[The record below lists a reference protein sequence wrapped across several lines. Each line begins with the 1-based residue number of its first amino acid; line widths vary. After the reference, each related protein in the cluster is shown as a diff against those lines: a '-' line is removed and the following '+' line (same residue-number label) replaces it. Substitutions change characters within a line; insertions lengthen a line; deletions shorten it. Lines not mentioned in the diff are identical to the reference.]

1 MNNITPWNV
10 ELENMPHFLKSVER
24 VYAWY
29 EGEVVDRAPI
39 RFSQHNADY
48 NTREHAK
55 TWPTLEDRWMDA
67 EYAVD
72 DYVKRLE
79 GRPLLAETFP
89 VYFPNLGP
97 NWYAAC
103 FGVPMEWGDVTAWAE
118 PVIHDYEKDLPAVAF
133 DINCA
138 MFRKMEEMTDYALS
152 ICEGKFMVGYT
163 DLHPGIDC
171 AMSLRGIENLLFD
184 LIDRPEQAEELIAK
198 CEEPYREVFD
208 HFDAKLKSHGL
219 PSATWMTVPSFG
231 KLNIPS
237 ADISAMVS
245 KPVFGRF
252 IYPVLEKECG
262 YFTHNIFHMD
272 GKNVAL
278 HTDSIL
284 TLPNLNAIQWVQGVG
299 LDAPILQWIPY
310 LKSILNAGKSV
321 ILDLQVSELDPFI
334 DEFDKPDGIMLCIPS
349 SDEEEQQAII
359 KRVEKW

>member
-1 MNNITPWNV
+1 MNTTPWNV

-24 VYAWY
+24 IYAWY

-48 NTREHAK
+48 NAREYSK

-72 DYVKRLE
+72 DYVRKLE
-79 GRPLLAETFP
+79 DRPLLAETFP

-97 NWYAAC
+97 NWYASC

-118 PVIHDYEKDLPAVAF
+118 PIINDYEKDMPGVAF
-133 DINCA
+133 DKNCT

-152 ICEGKFMVGYT
+152 ICKGKFMVGYT

-171 AMSLRGIENLLFD
+171 AMSLRGIENLLID
-184 LIDRPEQAEELIAK
+184 LVDCPDQAEELIAR
-198 CEEPYREVFD
+198 CEEPFFDMFD

-219 PSATWMTVPSFG
+219 PSATWMTIPSFG

-245 KPVFGRF
+245 KPDFERF
-252 IYPVLEKECG
+252 IYPVLEQECR
-262 YFTHNIFHMD
+262 YFTHNVFHMD
-272 GKNVAL
+272 GKHVAL

-299 LDAPILQWIPY
+299 LDAPILQWVPY
-310 LKSILNAGKSV
+310 LKSILRAGKSV
-321 ILDLQVSELDPFI
+321 ILDLLVSELEPFI
-334 DEFDKPDGIMLCIPS
+334 SEFDKPDGIMLCIPS
-349 SDEEEQQAII
+349 SDKEEQKEII